1 MLTLLRLQFTSIIAT
16 FTDFLITV
24 VFTEIIG
31 LYYVLSTMSGA
42 VSGGIVNF
50 LLNRKYVFKISGSD
64 KLANQILRYILI
76 WLGSIGLNTV
86 GVFLVTEYL
95 NVTYIFS
102 KILVSFIVGISFNQ
116 FLQKQFVFK

>member
-16 FTDFLITV
+16 FTDFLITL

-31 LYYVLSTMSGA
+31 LYYVISTMSGA

-64 KLANQILRYILI
+64 KLAKQILRYILI

-95 NVTYIFS
+95 NVSYIFS
-102 KILVSFIVGISFNQ
+102 
-116 FLQKQFVFK
+116 

>member
-1 MLTLLRLQFTSIIAT
+1 
-16 FTDFLITV
+16 
-24 VFTEIIG
+24 
-31 LYYVLSTMSGA
+31 MSGA
-42 VSGGIVNF
+42 VSGGAVNF

-64 KLANQILRYILI
+64 KLAKQILRYILI

-95 NVTYIFS
+95 NVTYILS